1 MKTAVEWLKSELTE
15 VERNLINKTFL
26 QLNNSLA
33 GHKLKDIFEKAK
45 EMEKQQIIGFAEW
58 IDSDFYQGDDVNEY
72 HKSILE
78 YREGKIFTVK
88 ELLEIYKKEKGL

>member
-1 MKTAVEWLKSELTE
+1 MTLKEKLNKN
-15 VERNLINKTFL
+15 NLVASNL
-26 QLNNSLA
+26 
-33 GHKLKDIFEKAK
+33 EKIADDFAI
-45 EMEKQQIIGFAEW
+45 EFAEW

-78 YREGKIFTVK
+78 YREGKIFRVK